1 MNYTVKAGPT
11 GEPKATVMATKLFHM
26 DTCTH
31 VMYACAQAHASMDGA
46 GVNIYIPHMGYAST
60 QTSYKTAW
68 AH

>member
-1 MNYTVKAGPT
+1 MNYTVKAGPK

-46 GVNIYIPHMGYAST
+46 GVNIYTTHGVREYTNIV
-60 QTSYKTAW
+60 
-68 AH
+68 